1 MLVRRGIGV
10 ERSYLRR
17 DVYES
22 TQAKESVPCEHVAR
36 EDLEVIAQDNA
47 ALQDSIEKEY
57 KVLLQTRDDMADR
70 IEKVEV
76 SVAEQRN
83 A

>member
-1 MLVRRGIGV
+1 M
-10 ERSYLRR
+10 
-17 DVYES
+17 
-22 TQAKESVPCEHVAR
+22 
-36 EDLEVIAQDNA
+36 IAQDNA

-76 SVAEQRN
+76 SVAAQRN

>member
-1 MLVRRGIGV
+1 MRGGIRV

-22 TQAKESVPCEHVAR
+22 TQTKESVPCEHVAS

-76 SVAEQRN
+76 GVAAQRN